1 MWLCALVVPHCRLR
15 ILIGGEACN
24 RDCSIKIIS
33 PYQKLQPHSGYL
45 AGQLWFNSQ
54 LWRKTQ
60 SQESQLSLALKDDQ
74 YAEHS
79 EFEQDLRSL
88 SLDQMIKG
96 NYRAMPSKRR

>member
-1 MWLCALVVPHCRLR
+1 MQSRLQYQDN
-15 ILIGGEACN
+15 ITLSEAN
-24 RDCSIKIIS
+24 PIADT
-33 PYQKLQPHSGYL
+33 